1 MPYMKSLLWPWLR
14 MSSQPA
20 RPSTCT
26 PVKGAAPSCAT
37 AGAATAATASGAA
50 SRAARVK
57 RRIQILLAQT
67 PRLVDAGDVG
77 RRLWASPPE
86 PWINRKRVVVRVQQ
100 TEKDAA
106 PRG

>member
-26 PVKGAAPSCAT
+26 PVKGASCAA
-37 AGAATAATASGAA
+37 AGAAIAASASGAA
-50 SRAARVK
+50 SRAAKAK

-67 PRLVDAGDVG
+67 PRLVDAGGVG

-86 PWINRKRVVVRVQQ
+86 PWINRNGHVVRVQQ

-106 PRG
+106 PKG